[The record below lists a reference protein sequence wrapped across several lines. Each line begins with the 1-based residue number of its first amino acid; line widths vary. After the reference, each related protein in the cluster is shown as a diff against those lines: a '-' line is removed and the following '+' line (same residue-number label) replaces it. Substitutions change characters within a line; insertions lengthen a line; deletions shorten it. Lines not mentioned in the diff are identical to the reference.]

1 MEDFQENIKTLLN
14 NANAGEIKKIAGLTG
29 QSIET
34 TKEVLKKISE
44 TPDISEQAKAFLW
57 SKESPE
63 VLKVFNAGHEKG
75 RNEGF
80 SEGFAKGVTATAVA
94 ATVFIVAGYMFF
106 KKES

>member
-1 MEDFQENIKTLLN
+1 MEEFQENIKTLLN

-63 VLKVFNAGHEKG
+63 VLKVFNVGHEKG

-80 SEGFAKGVTATAVA
+80 SEGFAKGVTATVA

>member
-1 MEDFQENIKTLLN
+1 MEEFQENIKTLLN
-14 NANAGEIKKIAGLTG
+14 NKGEIKKIAGLTG
-29 QSIET
+29 QGIEAT
-34 TKEVLKKISE
+34 TKILEKILE
-44 TPDISEQAKAFLW
+44 TPDISEQAKEYLW

-63 VLKVFNAGHEKG
+63 VLKVFNIGHEKG

-80 SEGFAKGVTATAVA
+80 SEGYSKGVAVTATVA